1 MVDEPRQRWLVYE
14 EGRDVSR
21 GAPPGRNMALSL
33 LAVTVPQ
40 HDEMRVQGDGIDR
53 GNEASCRTESGTV

>member
-1 MVDEPRQRWLVYE
+1 ME
-14 EGRDVSR
+14 R